1 MAGFEL
7 LPRTAEIGIRASGA
21 SLEEVFE
28 PLEEHEVGGRR
39 RTLCVHRKGA
49 TRALGPG
56 HPELPDPTCHGA
68 GRAMSRTAAKKAM
81 SGPRPA
87 PQAGGG
93 GVVLAAAN
101 WKLLSKE
108 DANR

>member
-7 LPRTAEIGIRASGA
+7 LPHTAEIGIRASGA

-56 HPELPDPTCHGA
+56 HPRVARPPATGPA
-68 GRAMSRTAAKKAM
+68 GR
-81 SGPRPA
+81 
-87 PQAGGG
+87 
-93 GVVLAAAN
+93 
-101 WKLLSKE
+101 
-108 DANR
+108 